1 MQTVFQQQ
9 SRDSWLAKLDAV
21 QVPCGPINSIDQ
33 ALQMPQVLERGMIVD
48 FDNGVSVLGSPI
60 KLSDTPVEYLTP
72 PPKLGEHTLSIL
84 SEFHSPEAI
93 AELQQAGVI

>member
-9 SRDSWLAKLDAV
+9 CRESWLAKLDGV
-21 QVPCGPINSIDQ
+21 QGRWGPVNSIGR
-33 ALQMPQVLERGMIVD
+33 ALRMPQVLERGMIVD

-60 KLSDTPVEYLTP
+60 KLSGTPVEYLTP